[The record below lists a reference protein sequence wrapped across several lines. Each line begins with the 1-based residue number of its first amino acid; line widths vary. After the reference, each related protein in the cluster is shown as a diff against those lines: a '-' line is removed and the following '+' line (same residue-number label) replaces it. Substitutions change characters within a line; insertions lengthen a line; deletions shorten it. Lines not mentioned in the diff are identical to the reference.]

1 MKPSRDLH
9 ETHNKLYFS
18 YDVFGVANVRR
29 LPIMFSKVK
38 LSKTLNGFWWPKRF
52 FANISWIFSYLI
64 YKIEQNVCATLL
76 QNLCMFELTEDN
88 EKLLKW
94 KKILTKHLYGVI
106 LILMLRSFI
115 LCNIFLSFLILSIA
129 SIELTD
135 FEWNCIRL
143 AENITSYNINIGG
156 LWDHILGHIPDFVTN
171 VIHSQLVLPQN
182 NPLT

>member
-1 MKPSRDLH
+1 M
-9 ETHNKLYFS
+9 T
-18 YDVFGVANVRR
+18 
-29 LPIMFSKVK
+29 
-38 LSKTLNGFWWPKRF
+38 KRF

-94 KKILTKHLYGVI
+94 KK
-106 LILMLRSFI
+106 
-115 LCNIFLSFLILSIA
+115 NINKTPVWCHSHSHATVFYSMQYFLSFLILSIA
-129 SIELTD
+129 SIELID

-143 AENITSYNINIGG
+143 AENITTYNINIGG